1 MRESLMLFVVFRLI
15 RVRTFFAISYERR
28 TDIVWCANIQSE
40 HTHAHRYAV
49 NTHSFSFSSIF
60 FSRSRTGLLL
70 VPMLICVEGALVICV
85 CASAC
90 GVRSRTVNE
99 KECLLLLLHNIKCS
113 ANSTYQS
120 CEKHSPQGF

>member
-1 MRESLMLFVVFRLI
+1 MLCLDLSEFEHSLQSRTKDEPKLFDARIYSPNTHTQI
-15 RVRTFFAISYERR
+15 RRKYTFFFLFFI
-28 TDIVWCANIQSE
+28 
-40 HTHAHRYAV
+40 
-49 NTHSFSFSSIF
+49 FF
-60 FSRSRTGLLL
+60 FSRSLMNPCSRTGLLL
-70 VPMLICVEGALVICV
+70 VPVLVCVEGVLVCV